1 MPNSCRVRAAAL
13 PIPEGG
19 LCCGITPDM
28 RSAVRVLALC
38 LVFGVLFSTG
48 CYQVPVTGRRAMS
61 AVDDKAVKQQSIAQF
76 NEMKKRYPISKNRQ
90 QMEMVR
96 RVGERI
102 ARVVFWDLP
111 DAEWEFVL
119 FEVPQQINAFA
130 MPGGKVGV
138 FSGLFRVAKNEDQL
152 ASVLAHEIAHV
163 TAKHTHER
171 LTQAMLVQGGG
182 LAAGALVTAQT
193 GNIYAGSSALQGTQ
207 LIGGIGVTAF
217 DRGKEKEADHIGLIY
232 MARAGYNPEEAVKVF
247 ENLEAENAGRP
258 APGGWISTHPS
269 YPERMI
275 QMLDLMPKAME
286 SYRNSGAKPAAAAV
300 IR

>member
-1 MPNSCRVRAAAL
+1 
-13 PIPEGG
+13 
-19 LCCGITPDM
+19 
-28 RSAVRVLALC
+28 
-38 LVFGVLFSTG
+38 
-48 CYQVPVTGRRAMS
+48 MS
-61 AVDDKAVKQQSIAQF
+61 AVDDKSVKEQSIAQF
-76 NEMKKRYPISKNRQ
+76 NEMKKRYPVSRNRAQ
-90 QMEMVR
+90 TAMVQ

-138 FSGLFRVAKNEDQL
+138 FSGLFKVAKNEDQL

-182 LAAGALVTAQT
+182 LAVGGLVTAQT
-193 GNIYAGSSALQGTQ
+193 GNIYAGSSAMQGTAM
-207 LIGGIGVTAF
+207 IGGIGVTAF

-247 ENLEAENAGRP
+247 ENLEAENAGKP
-258 APGGWISTHPS
+258 SPGGWLSTHPG

-275 QMLDLMPKAME
+275 QMLDLMPKALE
-286 SYRNSGAKPAAAAV
+286 AYRNSGAKPAAQLV
-300 IR
+300 R

>member
-1 MPNSCRVRAAAL
+1 MYGGCLANGAGCAILPLSMPMRPAARLL
-13 PIPEGG
+13 PP
-19 LCCGITPDM
+19 L
-28 RSAVRVLALC
+28 LALA
-38 LVFGVLFSTG
+38 LLAGG

-61 AVDDKAVKQQSIAQF
+61 AVDDQAVKRESLAQF
-76 NEMKKRYPISKNRQ
+76 NEMKKRYPLSRNKAQ
-90 QMEMVR
+90 TEMVR

-102 ARVVFWDLP
+102 SRVVFWDLP

-163 TAKHTHER
+163 TARHTHER

-182 LAAGALVTAQT
+182 LAVGGLVTAQT
-193 GNIYAGSSALQGTQ
+193 GSIYAGSSAMQGAG
-207 LIGGIGVTAF
+207 LIGGLGVTAF
-217 DRGKEKEADHIGLIY
+217 DRGKEKEADHIGLFY
-232 MARAGYNPEEAVKVF
+232 MARAGYNPEEAIRVF

-258 APGGWISTHPS
+258 ASVAWFSTHPS
-269 YPERMI
+269 YPERI
-275 QMLDLMPKAME
+275 LQMLDLMPKALE
-286 SYRNSGAKPAAAAV
+286 AYRNSGVQPAPV
-300 IR
+300 LVK